1 MTNVMTT
8 MTQAT
13 LTAAAVP
20 AIQQVAAALRE
31 TVTRF
36 AQTRSFRSTGSP
48 LQRHDDIMSL
58 GTRTRTRTRTRTLL
72 ALLAC
77 VGGVALVAPAGPVSA
92 AALPQVG
99 APSPNAVAES
109 VDYAS
114 DVLSDPWDFSNAADI
129 QGPATIAG
137 GLLTYVLPA
146 QQSLVGSIAS
156 SQPWGRDGRLNPA
169 NADRYTRLS
178 LRLWSSATSAG
189 GVSWARCS
197 WATVTCRG
205 FQSFMMQTGWHTYDL
220 TLKGSGISTA
230 PAPWGGQVVG
240 LRLTG
245 AAGPT
250 VKVDWARLHD
260 TSVAETMLPWT
271 DPSPGRPATVY
282 WDSDANPLNNT
293 PDQPGWGVAATISS
307 TASSNSTYVSLSALP
322 PGTYRFYVVAGA
334 TTSTLSA
341 PVIVR
346 VRPRPVILSPS
357 AAQGT
362 DYATSVRK
370 DPWDMAQR
378 TDFRLTG
385 ATLLG
390 MNGLWFAAQ
399 NTGNDPNVYLPMPK
413 PFLGSTF
420 HRVQVHVALL
430 GSYGLGGESGGGCV
444 GRLMWT
450 TAQGG
455 PTKWQTTDDLV
466 LYPGWNAVTVDMAT
480 SPSSAIVDPVL
491 GVNRIGWAGQS
502 ITALRFDPNEDPGPR
517 RWFLDDVRVETDP
530 ASSAGTFSVQFSDL
544 AGLPGTTASVEA
556 VGTGGQVFIVAS
568 GRVVQSG
575 VNTVAW
581 HPGRNVPVGT
591 YRIRV
596 VLSSSAGSTARWASV
611 PLRMTPA

>member
-1 MTNVMTT
+1 
-8 MTQAT
+8 
-13 LTAAAVP
+13 
-20 AIQQVAAALRE
+20 
-31 TVTRF
+31 
-36 AQTRSFRSTGSP
+36 
-48 LQRHDDIMSL
+48 MSL
-58 GTRTRTRTRTRTLL
+58 RTRTHTLL

-77 VGGVALVAPAGPVSA
+77 LGGVALVAPAGPVSA

-99 APSPNAVAES
+99 APSPSAVAES
-109 VDYAS
+109 ADYAS
-114 DVLSDPWDFSNAADI
+114 DVLSDPWDFSNAGDVEA
-129 QGPATIAG
+129 PAAVAG

-146 QQSLVGSIAS
+146 QQSLVSSIAS

-178 LRLWSSATSAG
+178 LRLWSSARSVG
-189 GVSWARCS
+189 GVSWTRCS

-205 FQSFMMQTGWHTYDL
+205 FQSFMMQTGWNTYDL
-220 TLKGSGISTA
+220 TLKGSGLSTA
-230 PAPWGGQVVG
+230 PAPWSGQVVG

-260 TSVAETMLPWT
+260 TSAAETVVPWT
-271 DPSPGRPATVY
+271 DPAPGRVATLY
-282 WDSDANPLNNT
+282 WDSDSNPNNNT

-307 TASSNSTYVSLSALP
+307 SASSNSTHVPLSALP
-322 PGTYRFYVVAGA
+322 PGTYGFYVVAGA
-334 TTSTLSA
+334 TASTVSA
-341 PVIVR
+341 PVTV
-346 VRPRPVILSPS
+346 VSRPRPVVLSPS

-385 ATLLG
+385 ASVIG
-390 MNGLWFAAQ
+390 MNGRWMAAQ
-399 NTGNDPNVYLPMPK
+399 NTGNDPNVYLSLPK
-413 PFLGSTF
+413 PFLGNTF

-430 GSYGLGGESGGGCV
+430 GSYGLSGRPGGGCV
-444 GRLMWT
+444 GRLLWT
-450 TAQGG
+450 TARGG

-480 SPSSAIVDPVL
+480 SPSTAIVDPVL
-491 GVNRIGWAGQS
+491 GANRIGWAGQT

-517 RWFLDDVRVETDP
+517 RWFLDDVRVGADP
-530 ASSAGTFSVQFSDL
+530 VSSAGTFSVQFSDL
-544 AGLPGTTASVEA
+544 TGLPGTTATVEA
-556 VGTGGQVFIVAS
+556 VGTAGQVLPVATV
-568 GRVVQSG
+568 VVQQG
-575 VNTVAW
+575 VNTVRW
-581 HPGRNVPVGT
+581 HPARTVPVGT

-596 VLSSSAGSTARWASV
+596 VLTSTAGRTTRWALV